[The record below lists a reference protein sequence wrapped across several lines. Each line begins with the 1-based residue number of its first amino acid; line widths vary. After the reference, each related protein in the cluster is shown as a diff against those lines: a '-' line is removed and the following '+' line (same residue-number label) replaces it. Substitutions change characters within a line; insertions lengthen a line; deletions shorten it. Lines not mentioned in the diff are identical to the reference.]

1 MMADTGTRWLGR
13 AITDTGTRRLG
24 RAMTDTGLLTGVAA
38 AHSGTARCTGR
49 RTMVAVVADI
59 GTGIIGAIVA
69 GTLGC
74 AHTGTLAAAGT
85 VADIGTIARRL
96 IAMIVSDR

>member
-1 MMADTGTRWLGR
+1 MIA
-13 AITDTGTRRLG
+13 DTGTRRLG

-59 GTGIIGAIVA
+59 GAGIIGAIVA
-69 GTLGC
+69 GTLSC

-96 IAMIVSDR
+96 IVMIVSNR

>member
-13 AITDTGTRRLG
+13 A
-24 RAMTDTGLLTGVAA
+24 MTDTGLLT
-38 AHSGTARCTGR
+38 ARWTGR

-59 GTGIIGAIVA
+59 GSGIIGAIVA